1 MKTPAFEVGTA
12 QLNTKYNTLSAI
24 AVSLHS
30 AGTNSRKYCVDYIV
44 SRLSENEVGCENS
57 IQFIAHFIYL
67 IFNQIETPATSFFR
81 SLIPFIKKT
90 IKTKTMYATVL
101 EEGKRIL
108 MHPIDAILIRS
119 ISPLPL
125 LNAVIHFIKDKKCWL
140 SYVFVKMKV
149 GIDFLQVSLVN
160 FHIFFYYL
168 SENRATSFY
177 TRIKLMKVI

>member
-1 MKTPAFEVGTA
+1 MKTPAYEVGTA
-12 QLNTKYNTLSAI
+12 QLNTKYNTLSEI

-44 SRLSENEVGCENS
+44 SKLSENEVGCENS
-57 IQFIAHFIYL
+57 II
-67 IFNQIETPATSFFR
+67 NQISTPATSFFKK
-81 SLIPFIKKT
+81 LIQLNKKT
-90 IKTKTMYATVL
+90 LKTKTMYATVL

-108 MHPIDAILIRS
+108 MHLIDAHLIRS
-119 ISPLPL
+119 VSPLPL
-125 LNAVIHFIKDKKCWL
+125 LNAVIHFIKDKKCWF

-168 SENRATSFY
+168 SENRATSFF
-177 TRIKLMKVI
+177 TRIKLMKVF